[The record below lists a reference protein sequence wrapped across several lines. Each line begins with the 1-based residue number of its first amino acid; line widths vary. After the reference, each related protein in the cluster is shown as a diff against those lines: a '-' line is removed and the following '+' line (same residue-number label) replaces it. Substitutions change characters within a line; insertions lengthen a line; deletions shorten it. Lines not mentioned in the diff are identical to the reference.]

1 METLIII
8 AGVVLLLVGFIGCI
22 APVLPGPVIAY
33 MGLVVLQFLPE
44 PVFSVNFLITWGVV
58 VVLITLLDY
67 VVPVWGTKKFGGS
80 KSGVNGSIAGAVI
93 GFLFFPPLGLIIGPF
108 AGAYLGELVAGKNS
122 RIALRSAFG
131 SFIGFLAGTFIKII
145 AVLIMIYHFINGLV

>member
-8 AGVVLLLVGFIGCI
+8 AGVVLLLVGLIGCI